1 MTQSEEQFAVA
12 LQNLREDLKEHRLE
26 TRQDIKELEKK
37 TDEWHDEVR
46 KEFKGVGTEFDD
58 VKKRLTTIETQIS
71 TKSDEKKFSTERMAS
86 WGAIGLVVL
95 GMIQFYYKIETAHKE
110 TLAQVEANREL
121 VEHNH
126 EETVQKIERQN

>member
-26 TRQDIKELEKK
+26 TRQDIKDLEKK

-46 KEFKGVGTEFDD
+46 KDFTD